1 MSPWKE
7 VFQSKH
13 FSYTLEV
20 PRLIDAYHCQTCERD
35 FAESQRYY
43 KNRDALQGLANL
55 LQQQGTKV
63 DKVEQDG
70 DMKKLWEREMANL
83 ETKAGELVEE
93 MKGIERDIECSSKKK
108 KHRG

>member
-1 MSPWKE
+1 M
-7 VFQSKH
+7 
-13 FSYTLEV
+13 
-20 PRLIDAYHCQTCERD
+20 
-35 FAESQRYY
+35 
-43 KNRDALQGLANL
+43 
-55 LQQQGTKV
+55 